1 MATDSKIPLNMFQ
14 QWMQQMLLDPH
25 QKTAQNPA
33 DLLPPSFEGSVVKES
48 SRLSAKEHLAI
59 YQRSYIARLRNC
71 MAQHFSALEYCLGEE
86 LFTAFADEYLAEN
99 PSTHYNLG
107 ELGRGFTKYLENARP
122 DREATEKEEWIDFI
136 IALAD
141 FEFKLNEI
149 FEEQAEE
156 HYKLATSN
164 TNEANLKLVPICYLF
179 KYDFP
184 VQNYYSDFKHE
195 RTPEVPLKQLSYCV
209 VLRHNFKLSL
219 FDIHEE
225 QFHFLTLL
233 KRLNDINLTIEQFAK
248 DYSKSIDEVTAVWQV
263 WKARWIEL
271 NFFREQ

>member
-1 MATDSKIPLNMFQ
+1 MADSKIPLSMFQ
-14 QWMQQMLLDPH
+14 QWMQQILLDPH
-25 QKTAQNPA
+25 QKTAQNPT
-33 DLLPPSFEGSVVKES
+33 DLLPENFEGAVVKSS

-71 MAQHFSALEYCLGEE
+71 MAQQFSALEYCLGED

-107 ELGRGFTKYLENARP
+107 ELGRGFTNYLEVARP
-122 DREATEKEEWIDFI
+122 DRGAVEREEWIDFM

-141 FEFKLNEI
+141 FEFKLSEI
-149 FEEQAEE
+149 FEERAEE
-156 HYKLATSN
+156 NFQLVDADTLD
-164 TNEANLKLVPICYLF
+164 ANLALVPICYLF

-184 VQNYYSDFKHE
+184 VQNYYSEFK
-195 RTPEVPLKQLSYCV
+195 RDKAPEVPYQKLSYCV

-219 FDIHEE
+219 FDIHQE

-233 KRLNDINLTIEQFAK
+233 KRLDDIDLTIQQFAK
-248 DYSKSIDEVTAVWQV
+248 DYNKSIEEVSEAWLV
-263 WKARWIEL
+263 WKARWVEL
-271 NFFREQ
+271 GFFRRK